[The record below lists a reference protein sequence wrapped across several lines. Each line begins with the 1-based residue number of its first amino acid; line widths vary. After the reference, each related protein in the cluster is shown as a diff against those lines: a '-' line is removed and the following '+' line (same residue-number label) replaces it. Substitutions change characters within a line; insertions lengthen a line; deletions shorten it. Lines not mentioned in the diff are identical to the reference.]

1 MKSIKRSGILRRA
14 AVKGDKFQVNSRI
27 DIWFVAN
34 LDRPGGSDGKRLSSM
49 RRRPTLAANH
59 HQNSAARIFVMR
71 ALGGVNFC
79 GLMKDWAWPQPTATH
94 SLQNS
99 R

>member
-1 MKSIKRSGILRRA
+1 MKKKRKNIAGDIKEGKSR
-14 AVKGDKFQVNSRI
+14 VNSRI